1 MLVLHTGQAGIT
13 GLEAD
18 AWFLPR
24 GLVGELPEPATLTFC
39 LGLARHRGL
48 GGQIRR
54 HWEKLLQTGPRR
66 APLPAFEA
74 PPLPLVAGTEVSPT
88 QAWTAKHHRVNLHEA
103 EGCIAAELLCPY
115 PPGVPLLI
123 PGERLD
129 HPRQAW
135 LERQRLFWGD
145 QIPNALTVVC
155 RG

>member
-1 MLVLHTGQAGIT
+1 MGIT

-18 AWFLPR
+18 DWFLPR

-48 GGQIRR
+48 GRQMRQQ
-54 HWEKLLQTGPRR
+54 WQNLLRSVPDR

-74 PPLPLVAGTEVSPT
+74 PPLPLVTTTAQSPN
-88 QAWTAKHHRVNLHEA
+88 QAWTAERHQVALEDA

-115 PPGVPLLI
+115 PPGIPLLI

-129 HPRQAW
+129 RVRQTW
-135 LERQRLFWGD
+135 LQRQQLFWGE
-145 QIPNALTVVC
+145 QIPSELSVV
-155 RG
+155 GGG